1 MEAKQGDSSS
11 SKPWQSAAAPSDKG
25 KGKTSAE
32 VGLVMTAASIKRRE
46 RLKALIQQAKD
57 QLQYDGGSGSAYIKY
72 AGETSAHDDVAARL
86 HQDERAEMPTR
97 FGAGTSVRQSLKSAQ
112 NVVSSDEDAI
122 FTIRSLKMVHTA
134 AERTGATAFR
144 ESEVAQEM
152 GRALIAVL
160 GFSSPNS
167 AVGGGT
173 IRGTTSRRRRRGQG
187 FATTSKLIQHRLQ
200 LAKRI
205 PRSKQGS
212 QHHAQLSH
220 PSCSTA

>member
-46 RLKALIQQAKD
+46 RLKALIQQAKVTQKCWLYALQD

-122 FTIRSLKMVHTA
+122 FTIPHPVSQD
-134 AERTGATAFR
+134 G
-144 ESEVAQEM
+144 
-152 GRALIAVL
+152 
-160 GFSSPNS
+160 PY
-167 AVGGGT
+167 
-173 IRGTTSRRRRRGQG
+173 
-187 FATTSKLIQHRLQ
+187 
-200 LAKRI
+200 
-205 PRSKQGS
+205 GS
-212 QHHAQLSH
+212 
-220 PSCSTA
+220 